1 MICRMDS
8 GRKIKDRL
16 SHLINRWLFLKNQG
30 TDDYLLTYYL
40 ARMFVDVLFAG
51 QDFSKLRRCIGICI
65 LDFNLTEDI

>member
-1 MICRMDS
+1 M
-8 GRKIKDRL
+8 
-16 SHLINRWLFLKNQG
+16 KNQG